1 MTRSNPVRRGK
12 SRPVRHYP
20 SPCRRSLSLNPR
32 RERPPATTRAIQL
45 AHIGIDQSPMM
56 TVHSIKIRTRWNSAT
71 TAKITPATRENVFS
85 FMRDHPRGRWLR
97 TSSGTIWL
105 PYPESNISGH
115 PARARH
121 HRALPRV
128 TGWRGPNA
136 SFEAPLADAV
146 NGSPIFSL
154 GTGSVLMPENRDTEN
169 IAAHDLGGRISNG
182 SQTDWKDRPPCR
194 TSI

>member
-1 MTRSNPVRRGK
+1 MTRSNPLRRGK

-71 TAKITPATRENVFS
+71 TAKITPATRENVFPS
-85 FMRDHPRGRWLR
+85 MCHHPGGGGCERRANDLA
-97 TSSGTIWL
+97 
-105 PYPESNISGH
+105 GH

-121 HRALPRV
+121 HRAFPRV

-136 SFEAPLADAV
+136 SFEALADAV

-154 GTGSVLMPENRDTEN
+154 GTRSVLMPEVDILKN
-169 IAAHDLGGRISNG
+169 IAAHDAGARISNG
-182 SQTDWKDRPPCR
+182 LQTDWKGRPSCH